1 MGEGRVPA
9 KQAGAA
15 GITKERLDMDSGG
28 FNWTLLTIVGPALLA
43 IVILWALLKNRGTSR
58 AELDRTE
65 QATHNLYKE
74 EEAER
79 RSESDKEH

>member
-1 MGEGRVPA
+1 
-9 KQAGAA
+9 
-15 GITKERLDMDSGG
+15 MDSGG

-43 IVILWALLKNRGTSR
+43 VVILWALLKNRGTSR
-58 AELDRTE
+58 AEHDRTE

-79 RSESDKEH
+79 RAASDKEP